1 MLILRRKEGE
11 SLVIGDHIELTVL
24 SVDSGG
30 VVSLGI
36 NAPRDILI
44 LRSELQEA
52 VSANQASATA
62 DCSSFVEDLE
72 QVLSQINL
80 NLS

>member
-52 VSANQASATA
+52 VSANQAPATV
-62 DCSSFVEDLE
+62 DCSNFVEDLE
-72 QVLSQINL
+72 HVLSQMNL
-80 NLS
+80 NL

>member
-52 VSANQASATA
+52 VSANQASATV
-62 DCSSFVEDLE
+62 DCSNFVEDLE
-72 QVLSQINL
+72 HVHADRKSVV
-80 NLS
+80 

>member
-52 VSANQASATA
+52 VSANQASATV
-62 DCSSFVEDLE
+62 DCYNFVEDLE
-72 QVLSQINL
+72 HVLSQMNL
-80 NLS
+80 NL